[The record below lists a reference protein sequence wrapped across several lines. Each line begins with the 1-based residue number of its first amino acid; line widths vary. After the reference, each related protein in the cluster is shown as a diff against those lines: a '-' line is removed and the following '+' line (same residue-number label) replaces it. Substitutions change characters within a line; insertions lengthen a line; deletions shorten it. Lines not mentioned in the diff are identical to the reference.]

1 MTRGILIVGNESAL
15 SAAIAAE
22 AAKRVDRFA
31 AAFIPSGPSEPGR
44 ENPPP
49 AGGAAYIPLSWN
61 PGSPVS
67 TRSLVLAAEN
77 HLGHIDE
84 AILVCTPPPVRK
96 AAEALIPAEI
106 EVMVNDHIK
115 GWFFLVKE
123 LSALFKA
130 RKTGTLA
137 LALSELS
144 PGGGRDDEV
153 DLMGPSATASFRAF
167 TQGLLAASFRE
178 PYQVLGFSASDAGE
192 DRDFAAFIFKIIEEG
207 GKRNAGKWHK
217 YGKLPFFGR

>member
-1 MTRGILIVGNESAL
+1 MTRGILIAGNESAL

-22 AAKRVDRFA
+22 AAKRVDRLA
-31 AAFIPSGPSEPGR
+31 VAFIPSGIPGAVR

-49 AGGAAYIPLSWN
+49 PEGAAYTPLNWN

-84 AILVCTPPPVRK
+84 AVLVCAPPSVRK
-96 AAEALIPAEI
+96 PADALIPAEI
-106 EVMVNDHIK
+106 EVMVNDHMK

-137 LALSELS
+137 LVLSDIS

-153 DLMGPSATASFRAF
+153 DLMGPSVTSSFRAF

-192 DRDFAAFIFKIIEEG
+192 DGDFAAFIFKVMEEG